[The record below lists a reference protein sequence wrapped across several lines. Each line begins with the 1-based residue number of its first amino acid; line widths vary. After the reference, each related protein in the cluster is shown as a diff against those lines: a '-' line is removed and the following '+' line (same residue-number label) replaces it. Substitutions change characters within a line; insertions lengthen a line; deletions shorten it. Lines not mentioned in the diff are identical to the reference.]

1 VDFFRFRDLK
11 KFFFQISAKLPG
23 PFQLICRLIVF
34 MNGAPQ
40 NAQLNARAKESIN
53 LFGELFFWL
62 NNKFCETDSPF
73 PKIIG
78 HLLESL
84 QKGFFFNFFKSKKF
98 FFKNFR
104 QIVHL
109 MKIKTI
115 ILEKKFYFRELK
127 DGRLLY

>member
-1 VDFFRFRDLK
+1 
-11 KFFFQISAKLPG
+11 
-23 PFQLICRLIVF
+23 

-84 QKGFFFNFFKSKKF
+84 QKGFFIFLKIKKF
-98 FFKNFR
+98 FLKNFH
-104 QIVHL
+104 QIVHQ

-127 DGRLLY
+127 DGKLLY